1 MSSVYATEPTT
12 SGRVIFETTHG
23 PLDISLWCRECPSTT
38 KLFLQL
44 CLDGYYDN
52 MLFHRIVPSLLIQTG
67 AIRSTSIHSPGVLP
81 DEYRTTIQADEA
93 LERRQYELNTRLRF
107 NHRGQVAM
115 ALGVSDDNGNELQ
128 PQFFITTADAPY
140 LDEKHVLFGTLGSGS
155 PTIFN
160 AIRING
166 TAVDEGTNQPLEL
179 EHAPRVLSTK
189 IVENEIHTDLVARD
203 NIPWRIVSV
212 EPQKKKKKRKG
223 KLDVNVLSFG
233 DEMGDVGQEEASLAK
248 LGKRSDKSR
257 ISYPASQQRQDRG
270 PNTKRES
277 AVNAEKSS
285 TPPITPKVP
294 AHSEEAESR
303 MHDAVAREVKKAPQP
318 VVAEEHSE
326 PQESLVELRRSKYAK
341 RKKSK
346 QEREEHTL
354 QQLAAFQ
361 QKIGG
366 AASAQEPEASDAV
379 DNSLAARMARRE
391 EEKRRK
397 EEDQQR
403 DTAVSY
409 HGQILESDGD
419 EDQNTGWIATKFKCR
434 RHIDHS
440 AGADGRNVSE
450 YDVIDEQNKRS
461 QKHDKHSK
469 KHKKRKHS

>member
-166 TAVDEGTNQPLEL
+166 TAVD
-179 EHAPRVLSTK
+179 LSL
-189 IVENEIHTDLVARD
+189 IH
-203 NIPWRIVSV
+203 I
-212 EPQKKKKKRKG
+212 
-223 KLDVNVLSFG
+223 
-233 DEMGDVGQEEASLAK
+233 
-248 LGKRSDKSR
+248 
-257 ISYPASQQRQDRG
+257 
-270 PNTKRES
+270 
-277 AVNAEKSS
+277 
-285 TPPITPKVP
+285 
-294 AHSEEAESR
+294 
-303 MHDAVAREVKKAPQP
+303 
-318 VVAEEHSE
+318 
-326 PQESLVELRRSKYAK
+326 
-341 RKKSK
+341 
-346 QEREEHTL
+346 
-354 QQLAAFQ
+354 
-361 QKIGG
+361 
-366 AASAQEPEASDAV
+366 
-379 DNSLAARMARRE
+379 
-391 EEKRRK
+391 
-397 EEDQQR
+397 
-403 DTAVSY
+403 
-409 HGQILESDGD
+409 
-419 EDQNTGWIATKFKCR
+419 
-434 RHIDHS
+434 
-440 AGADGRNVSE
+440 
-450 YDVIDEQNKRS
+450 
-461 QKHDKHSK
+461 
-469 KHKKRKHS
+469 